1 MSPRLNSKLAIAGLA
16 IIALMTGCQGGQDG
30 LPPGA
35 ETRSEPGIQI
45 VPGAQPTEEEQQALL
60 AARDALFEQLSG
72 RLLETMSSEGPAA
85 AIKVCQQE
93 APQIAERVGA
103 KQGVKIGRTGVRLRN
118 PANQAPAWAAGLIER
133 KSETPTF
140 VTLTNQHAA
149 ALLPI
154 KLKAQCLLCHG
165 PEDQIPA
172 DVRTQLA
179 LFYPGD
185 AATGF
190 REGELRG
197 WFWVERLE

>member
-45 VPGAQPTEEEQQALL
+45 VPGAQPTEVEQQALL

-118 PANQAPAWAAGLIER
+118 PANRGTRLGCRVDRAKKRNPHLRYAHE
-133 KSETPTF
+133 PTCRRP
-140 VTLTNQHAA
+140 V
-149 ALLPI
+149 
-154 KLKAQCLLCHG
+154 
-165 PEDQIPA
+165 A
-172 DVRTQLA
+172 D
-179 LFYPGD
+179 
-185 AATGF
+185 
-190 REGELRG
+190 
-197 WFWVERLE
+197 